1 MDLSGG
7 GNIQSWQGKYV
18 IRTDETDE
26 DHRVEVSALVS
37 YLQDAAA
44 HHAREL
50 DVSVDDLRNHGRAW
64 VLARLQ
70 LEVSN
75 YPRWGDEVTV
85 RTWPAG
91 VGRLFALRDYQVI
104 DSDGVELAAARS
116 AWFMINIE
124 SRRPA
129 RLPEEFSRI
138 VGRVADDTVP
148 RIAFDWAELDLA
160 RAEHA
165 DVAQIQ
171 VRHSDTDF
179 NGHVNHVR
187 YLEWMLAESRNSAR
201 DRLEIRG
208 FHVEFRA
215 EALPGDALTCQSVQ
229 DATGSDG
236 AVLNHVLV
244 RESDNRPITLGQ
256 SRWVVN
262 NRTV

>member
-1 MDLSGG
+1 MKSEILS
-7 GNIQSWQGKYV
+7 
-18 IRTDETDE
+18 
-26 DHRVEVSALVS
+26 
-37 YLQDAAA
+37 
-44 HHAREL
+44 
-50 DVSVDDLRNHGRAW
+50 
-64 VLARLQ
+64 
-70 LEVSN
+70 
-75 YPRWGDEVTV
+75 
-85 RTWPAG
+85 
-91 VGRLFALRDYQVI
+91 
-104 DSDGVELAAARS
+104 SDGARLAAARS
-116 AWFMINIE
+116 AWLMINIE

-148 RIAFDWAELDLA
+148 RIPFDWAELDLA
-160 RAEHA
+160 RAKHT
-165 DVAQIQ
+165 DIAQIQ

-187 YLEWMLAESRNSAR
+187 YLEWMLAESRNTAR

-215 EALPGDALTCQSVQ
+215 EALPGDVLKCQSVQ
-229 DATGSDG
+229 DAEGLDG
-236 AVLNHVLV
+236 VVLNHVLV